1 MEKKRPKQL
10 YMKMFRTYTAMVLGI
25 VAALVLYFMSA
36 TRGRLLENGREELE
50 RVSGEALAYVEQVG
64 QIADYLHRDLY
75 RSPSELEDLLQYFR
89 LGPEE
94 YQQYTLGRYIGSE
107 ELVYKGT
114 FYFMNEAFEA
124 YPQLEKIELAGYET
138 QQLTEC
144 RPEKIVYPGQDGKA
158 RLSQIRNME
167 YCEPGKLVYVKEV
180 RDQNTMEPAG
190 CMVFTFEAQ
199 QTLEEIRSS
208 GTFAE
213 MAVIFG
219 EGRVI
224 FQAPEGTD
232 YPSRLQDRH
241 YFVCSESA
249 GEYQVYGFLD
259 ERQAA
264 RLPWATFLAILA
276 AGAAA
281 AGIGIFFVDYY
292 AKRFAGRVEAIL
304 EAMNQVTTGDFQV
317 RLETGKKEDELDMIA
332 ENFNGMCGKLE
343 LYIEK
348 SYLEEIERKNAQM
361 QALQSQINP
370 HFLYNTLEAIRMK
383 AICNGDR
390 EVGKMLYSMVVLFRS
405 QLKEADVITLGQEL
419 DYCKQY
425 LELFEYRYQGCFRS
439 EVECPAGLL
448 PLPIIKF
455 VLQPVM
461 ENYFIHGIE
470 RERQDNL
477 VQVRGEKKGDTLFL
491 YVKDN
496 GRGMDPEK
504 LEQMNRELREN
515 AKTERQN
522 GQTLRDGGD
531 TQEQAGMKKRNESIG
546 IRNVNRRLKAVY
558 GEKYGIRLEAV
569 QPKGLMVVLMAG
581 AEEGSAA
588 GKDEGAG

>member
-10 YMKMFRTYTAMVLGI
+10 YLKMFRTYTVMVIGI
-25 VAALVLYFMSA
+25 VAALVIYFITS
-36 TRGRLLENGREELE
+36 TRNRLLENGREELE
-50 RVSGEALAYVEQVG
+50 RISGEALACAEEVEQT
-64 QIADYLHRDLY
+64 ADYLHRELY

-89 LGPEE
+89 LGPEA
-94 YQQYTLGRYIGSE
+94 YQQYSLERYISSK

-124 YPQLEKIELAGYET
+124 YTRLEKIELVSYET

-144 RPEKIVYPGQDGKA
+144 RPEKIVYPGKDGKA
-158 RLSQIRNME
+158 RLVQIRNQE

-180 RDQNTMEPAG
+180 REMNTMEPAG
-190 CMVFTFEAQ
+190 CMVFTFEAEK
-199 QTLEEIRSS
+199 TLEKIRRS
-208 GTFAE
+208 GAFAE
-213 MAVIFG
+213 MAVLFG
-219 EGRVI
+219 EDQVI
-224 FQAPEGTD
+224 FQVPEDAD
-232 YPSRLQDRH
+232 YARQIRDRH
-241 YFVCSESA
+241 YFVCSKSA
-249 GEYQVYGFLD
+249 GEYQIYAFLD

-264 RLPWATFLAILA
+264 RLPWPTFLAILA
-276 AGAAA
+276 VGAAA
-281 AGIGIFFVDYY
+281 GMIGIFFVDYY
-292 AKRFAGRVEAIL
+292 AKRFTGRVDAIL
-304 EAMNQVTTGDFQV
+304 EAMHQVTTGDFQV
-317 RLETGKKEDELDMIA
+317 RLEIGKKEDELDMIA
-332 ENFNGMCGKLE
+332 DHFNGMCGKLE

-439 EVECPAGLL
+439 EVECPAELL
-448 PLPIIKF
+448 SMPIIKF

-504 LEQMNRELREN
+504 LAQMNKELREN
-515 AKTERQN
+515 ART
-522 GQTLRDGGD
+522 
-531 TQEQAGMKKRNESIG
+531 KKKNESIG
-546 IRNVNRRLKAVY
+546 IHNVNRRLKAVY
-558 GEKYGIRLEAV
+558 GEKFGIYLEAV
-569 QPKGLMVVLMAG
+569 RPKGLTVVLTAS
-581 AEEGSAA
+581 AEEGSVPRRSV
-588 GKDEGAG
+588 

>member
-1 MEKKRPKQL
+1 M
-10 YMKMFRTYTAMVLGI
+10 
-25 VAALVLYFMSA
+25 
-36 TRGRLLENGREELE
+36 
-50 RVSGEALAYVEQVG
+50 
-64 QIADYLHRDLY
+64 
-75 RSPSELEDLLQYFR
+75 
-89 LGPEE
+89 
-94 YQQYTLGRYIGSE
+94 
-107 ELVYKGT
+107 
-114 FYFMNEAFEA
+114 
-124 YPQLEKIELAGYET
+124 EKIELVSYET
-138 QQLTEC
+138 RQLTEC
-144 RPEKIVYPGQDGKA
+144 RPENIVFPGKDGQA
-158 RLSQIRNME
+158 RLAQIQNQE
-167 YCEPGKLVYVKEV
+167 YCVPGKLVYVKEV
-180 RDQNTMEPAG
+180 REMNTMEPAG
-190 CMVFTFEAQ
+190 CMVFTFEAEQ
-199 QTLEEIRSS
+199 ALEKIRSFS
-208 GTFAE
+208 PFAE
-213 MAVIFG
+213 MAVVFG
-219 EGRVI
+219 EDQVI
-224 FQAPEGTD
+224 FQSPEGAD
-232 YPSRLQDRH
+232 YALRLEDRH
-241 YFVCSESA
+241 YFVRSQSA
-249 GEYQVYGFLD
+249 GEYQIHAFLD

-264 RLPWATFLAILA
+264 RLPWTTFLAILA

-281 AGIGIFFVDYY
+281 GVIGIFFVDYY

-304 EAMNQVTTGDFQV
+304 DAMNQVTTGDFQV

-332 ENFNGMCGKLE
+332 DNFNGMCEKLE

-439 EVECPAGLL
+439 EVECPAELL
-448 PLPIIKF
+448 SLPIIKF

-504 LEQMNRELREN
+504 LAQMNRELREN
-515 AKTERQN
+515 AKAERRNGQNLRENAEAESQN
-522 GQTLRDGGD
+522 GQNPRNKPESEKGREP
-531 TQEQAGMKKRNESIG
+531 QEQAGMKKRNESIG
-546 IRNVNRRLKAVY
+546 IHNVNRRLKAVY
-558 GEKYGIRLEAV
+558 GEKYGIYLEAV
-569 QPKGLMVVLMAG
+569 QPKGLMVVLMAKAEEDAG
-581 AEEGSAA
+581 KDRVSGCAEEGEEHEKGNVS
-588 GKDEGAG
+588 

>member
-1 MEKKRPKQL
+1 MEKKRPRQL
-10 YMKMFRTYTAMVLGI
+10 YLKMFRTYTAMVLCI
-25 VAALVLYFMSA
+25 VAALVLYFISA
-36 TRGRLLENGREELE
+36 TRGRLLENGREEAE
-50 RVSGEALAYVEQVG
+50 RISGEALAYTEG
-64 QIADYLHRDLY
+64 IRQIADYLHRDLY
-75 RSPSELEDLLQYFR
+75 RSLSELEDLLQYFR
-89 LGPEE
+89 LEPEE
-94 YQQYTLGRYIGSE
+94 YQQYALGRYSASE

-114 FYFMNEAFEA
+114 FNFMNEAFEA
-124 YPQLEKIELAGYET
+124 YPRLEKIELISYET

-144 RPEKIVYPGQDGKA
+144 RPEKIVYPGKDGKA
-158 RLSQIRNME
+158 RLSQIRSLD
-167 YCEPGKLVYVKEV
+167 YCEPGKLVYVKEI
-180 RDQNTMEPAG
+180 RETDTMEPAG
-190 CMVFTFEAQ
+190 CILFTFEAEKA
-199 QTLEEIRSS
+199 LERIRSS
-208 GTFAE
+208 SPLAE
-213 MAVIFG
+213 MEVTFG
-219 EGRVI
+219 ESRVI
-224 FQAPEGTD
+224 FQKPED
-232 YPSRLQDRH
+232 ADAALRIRDRH
-241 YFVCSESA
+241 YFACSESS
-249 GEYQVYGFLD
+249 GEYQIHTFLD

-264 RLPWATFLAILA
+264 RLPWTTFLAILA
-276 AGAAA
+276 VGAAA
-281 AGIGIFFVDYY
+281 GVVGVFFVDYY
-292 AKRFAGRVEAIL
+292 AKRFTGRVDAIL

-332 ENFNGMCGKLE
+332 DHFNGMCGKLE

-439 EVECPAGLL
+439 EVECPAELL
-448 PLPIIKF
+448 SMPIIKF

-477 VQVRGEKKGDTLFL
+477 VQIRAEKKGDTLFL

-504 LEQMNRELREN
+504 LAEKNRELREHAGTN
-515 AKTERQN
+515 RQ
-522 GQTLRDGGD
+522 
-531 TQEQAGMKKRNESIG
+531 NESIG
-546 IRNVNRRLKAVY
+546 IHNVNRRLRAVY
-558 GEKYGIRLEAV
+558 GEKYGIYLEPV

-581 AEEGSAA
+581 AEEGSVP
-588 GKDEGAG
+588 GGFPDK